1 MRLPNPLK
9 TPPLLQKIQ
18 WVADPVSF
26 MENADQQYPD
36 IFTAEVIGFGETVVF
51 VNHPQAIKEIFTNDR
66 KKFLFVGR
74 GNKIFEP
81 LAGEYSLL
89 MLDGERH
96 KQRRQLTM
104 PSFHGDR
111 MRAYG
116 SLISNLTEQVF
127 SQLPLNQPFL
137 ARTAMQE
144 ISLQII
150 LQAVFGLHQGER
162 YDEIKRLMVLI
173 LDLFSSPLTSSF
185 LFFPFLQQDLGAW
198 SPWGWFLRQR
208 QQIYELL
215 YAEIAQRREEPNPD
229 RIDVLSLL
237 MLARDEAGNPMT
249 DQELRDDLMTLMV
262 AGHETVA
269 TAMAWGLYWIHHLP
283 KVREKLVQELDSLG
297 DSPDPM
303 SIFRLPYLTAVCN
316 ETLRIHPITMFA
328 FPRLVQE
335 PCELLGHPLA
345 SGTLLLPSIYLTHQR
360 EDLYPQPQQFKPE
373 RFLEREFSAYEFLPF
388 GGGVRRC
395 MGEALAVFEMKL
407 VLAKVLSG
415 YQLTLAG
422 KRPEHPQRRGFALAP
437 ANGVKMVVTGRHT
450 REQPLVNMTTTPVF

>member
-1 MRLPNPLK
+1 MKNQMQLPNPLK

-26 MENADQQYPD
+26 MENAAQQYPD

-66 KKFLFVGR
+66 KKFLFVGKVNR
-74 GNKIFEP
+74 IFEP

-89 MLDGERH
+89 MLNGERH
-96 KQRRQLTM
+96 KRRRKLTM

-150 LQAVFGLHQGER
+150 LQAVFGLHKGGR
-162 YDEIKRLMVLI
+162 YDKIKRLMALL
-173 LDLFSSPLTSSF
+173 LDLFSSPFTSSF
-185 LFFPFLQQDLGAW
+185 LFFPFLQQDLGVW

-229 RIDVLSLL
+229 RIDILSLL
-237 MLARDEAGNPMT
+237 MLTRDEEGNPMT
-249 DQELRDDLMTLMV
+249 DRELRDDLMTLMV
-262 AGHETVA
+262 AGDTKQ
-269 TAMAWGLYWIHHLP
+269 WQQQW
-283 KVREKLVQELDSLG
+283 LG
-297 DSPDPM
+297 DCIGFIIYRKSERNCFKNL
-303 SIFRLPYLTAVCN
+303 I
-316 ETLRIHPITMFA
+316 
-328 FPRLVQE
+328 
-335 PCELLGHPLA
+335 
-345 SGTLLLPSIYLTHQR
+345 PSVI
-360 EDLYPQPQQFKPE
+360 PQIP
-373 RFLEREFSAYEFLPF
+373 
-388 GGGVRRC
+388 
-395 MGEALAVFEMKL
+395 
-407 VLAKVLSG
+407 
-415 YQLTLAG
+415 
-422 KRPEHPQRRGFALAP
+422 
-437 ANGVKMVVTGRHT
+437 
-450 REQPLVNMTTTPVF
+450 